1 MKRREVLLGLATAAF
16 GKVSAIRAQAA
27 AKSLHMAAILMTPPT
42 ASYWVAFMKRL
53 HELGYREGDNLLVE
67 VFDGNQEAD
76 HVVEN
81 LKASSTTV
89 SMLWSQVVL
98 R

>member
-1 MKRREVLLGLATAAF
+1 
-16 GKVSAIRAQAA
+16 
-27 AKSLHMAAILMTPPT
+27 MAVVLMTPPT
-42 ASYWVAFMKRL
+42 ASYWVAVMKRL
-53 HELGYREGDNLLVE
+53 HEFGEGENLLVE
-67 VFDGNQEAD
+67 VVDGNQEAD